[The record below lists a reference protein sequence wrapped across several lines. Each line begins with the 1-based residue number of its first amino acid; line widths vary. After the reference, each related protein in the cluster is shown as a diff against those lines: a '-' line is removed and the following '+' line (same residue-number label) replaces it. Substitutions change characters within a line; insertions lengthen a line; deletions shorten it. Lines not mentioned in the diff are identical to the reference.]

1 MELKNSVKQEGGL
14 KISITVIEKIAK
26 LAAMEIDGIS
36 SVSVGSSGVKGFLA
50 KTNLPK
56 SVEVNMFDGV
66 ADITVHVVVKYGIK
80 LPSLCKEVQQAV
92 KSNVQNMTDIT
103 VSKVN
108 VVVTGVETV
117 TEE

>member
-108 VVVTGVETV
+108 VVVTGVEPV